1 MLLWVILIGLLS
13 LIKSSVGYA
22 VDFDVTTNGYENI
35 VVSIHPDVPDT
46 FGPEIIRNIEVLI
59 SDGSQRLFEG
69 LNFQIFCQNTEIA
82 EFQYQFL
89 TKIP

>member
-1 MLLWVILIGLLS
+1 MLWVIIFGLLS
-13 LIKSSVGYA
+13 LIKSSVGFT

-46 FGPEIIRNIEVLI
+46 FGPEIIRNIETLI

-69 LNFQIFCQNTEIA
+69 LKIQIFCQNTEIA
-82 EFQYQFL
+82 EF
-89 TKIP
+89 

>member
-1 MLLWVILIGLLS
+1 MSSLSWIIFIGFLT
-13 LIKSSVGYA
+13 LIKSSNGYT

-46 FGPEIIRNIEVLI
+46 LGPEIIRNIKTLI

-69 LNFQIFCQNTEIA
+69 LNI
-82 EFQYQFL
+82 
-89 TKIP
+89 

>member
-1 MLLWVILIGLLS
+1 MSSLSWIIFIGFLT
-13 LIKSSVGYA
+13 LIKSSNGYT

-46 FGPEIIRNIEVLI
+46 FGPEIIRNIKTLI

-69 LNFQIFCQNTEIA
+69 LNI
-82 EFQYQFL
+82 
-89 TKIP
+89 

>member
-1 MLLWVILIGLLS
+1 MSSLSWIIFIGFLT
-13 LIKSSVGYA
+13 LIKSSNGYT

-46 FGPEIIRNIEVLI
+46 FGPEIIRNIKTLI

-69 LNFQIFCQNTEIA
+69 LNI
-82 EFQYQFL
+82 YSV
-89 TKIP
+89 

>member
-1 MLLWVILIGLLS
+1 MLLWVILISLLS

-46 FGPEIIRNIEVLI
+46 FGQEIIRNIETLI

-69 LNFQIFCQNTEIA
+69 LKIQILCQNTVTA
-82 EFQYQFL
+82 EF
-89 TKIP
+89 

>member
-13 LIKSSVGYA
+13 LIKSSVGYT

-46 FGPEIIRNIEVLI
+46 FGPEIIQNIKTLI

-69 LNFQIFCQNTEIA
+69 LSVIA
-82 EFQYQFL
+82 ES
-89 TKIP
+89 